1 MISTEKTFSDLVT
14 ALQTIAYATGQYT
27 NDTTVDNIE
36 SISLSLCNISES
48 LERIATALESKPEPS
63 IFEKHP
69 GVDMT
74 GTVQSYL
81 DRK

>member
-27 NDTTVDNIE
+27 NETTVNNIE
-36 SISLSLCNISES
+36 SISLSLFSINET
-48 LERIATALESKPEPS
+48 LERIADAIENKQMSMLERFPGIDKTAA
-63 IFEKHP
+63 
-69 GVDMT
+69 
-74 GTVQSYL
+74 VQASL

>member
-36 SISLSLCNISES
+36 SISLSLFNINET
-48 LERIATALESKPEPS
+48 LERIATALEARQPTMLERY
-63 IFEKHP
+63 P
-69 GVDMT
+69 GTDMT
-74 GTVQSYL
+74 AAVQASL